1 MEINKEILKSY
12 LRQLPIDSKLDF
24 NATNIINKARK
35 IVDDELRKSHLKY
48 FCKHY

>member
-12 LRQLPIDSKLDF
+12 LRQLSIDSKLDF

-35 IVDDELRKSHLKY
+35 IVDDKLTEKSLKILL
-48 FCKHY
+48 